1 MYMEDRWKRIKEKV
15 AKLPNNPGVYK
26 MLDASGNIIYIG
38 KAKNLKNRVSS
49 YFVQNVSHTEKVR
62 QMVAHVETFE
72 YIITNTELE
81 ALNLESNLIKE
92 NQPFYNILLKDGK
105 AHPYFRL
112 QLKDEYPRLEITR
125 KIKKD
130 GAKYFGPYFG
140 AVQISKL
147 AQVIE
152 DAFCLR
158 TCKNRLSST
167 KALKRECLNFHIG
180 KCLAPCTHR
189 ITKEEYRNEVKKV
202 MDFLNGD
209 QKVARAVLTRKMLLA
224 SSMEQYE
231 KAMQYRDHLKMLD
244 YLNSKMVTQLTSD
257 VDLDVFGYATN
268 GQLSCVSVVVVRNG
282 KMLGVNNFTVI
293 DASLSEQESIQ
304 HFITQYYTSSDIIPK
319 EIVIKH
325 EDTDNII
332 VEWINQDSVVKRVVT
347 TPKRGVKKQLLSLAD
362 DNAKEYLEKNIEKEK
377 QYELKTMGA
386 MTRLQQVLGLDR
398 LPRRIEGYDISNIQ
412 GSHIVSSM
420 VVFINGEKAAK
431 HYRKFKI
438 KTVEELPN
446 DFASMKE
453 TLCRRL
459 GELGS
464 KDISFSSAPDLI
476 LIDGGK
482 GQLGYANKIMEDM
495 GYHFNIVSLAK
506 QDEEIYKPGISEPV
520 RLSKDDYA
528 LKLLQRVRD
537 ESHRFA
543 ITFHRNLRGKNMI
556 KSELTNIPL
565 IGEEKAKALLNYF
578 HNVSAIKNAT
588 KEELSFVPTISKKLA
603 DNIFA
608 YFHPSEQ
615 KK

>member
-1 MYMEDRWKRIKEKV
+1 MEDRWKRIKEKV
-15 AKLPNNPGVYK
+15 AKLPSNPGVYK

-49 YFVQNVSHTEKVR
+49 YFVSNATHTEKVK
-62 QMVAHVETFE
+62 QMVSHVETFE
-72 YIITNTELE
+72 YILTNTELE
-81 ALNLESNLIKE
+81 ALNLESNLIKAH
-92 NQPFYNILLKDGK
+92 QPFYNILLKDGK
-105 AHPYFRL
+105 AHPYFRI
-112 QLKDEYPRLEITR
+112 QLKEDYPRLEITR

-158 TCKNRLSST
+158 TCKNKLSAT
-167 KALKRECLNFHIG
+167 KALKRECLNYHIG
-180 KCLAPCTHR
+180 KCLAPCTHQ

-209 QKVARAVLTRKMLLA
+209 QKIARSVLTRKMLQA
-224 SSMEQYE
+224 SNMEQYE

-244 YLNSKMVTQLTSD
+244 YLNTKMVTQLSVD
-257 VDLDVFGYATN
+257 VDIDVFGYATN
-268 GQLSCVSVVVVRNG
+268 GQLSCISLLIVRNG
-282 KMLGVNNFTVI
+282 KMLGVTNFTVI
-293 DASLSEQESIQ
+293 DASLHEQDIIQ
-304 HFITQYYTSSDIIPK
+304 NFITQYYSSHDIIPK

-325 EDTDNII
+325 DDEEHII
-332 VEWINQDSVVKRVVT
+332 ESWVNQEQTKKVVVT
-347 TPKRGVKKQLLSLAD
+347 TPKRGVKVKLLNLAE
-362 DNAKEYLEKNIEKEK
+362 DNAREYLEKNIEKEK
-377 QYELKTMGA
+377 QHELKTMGA
-386 MTRLQQVLGLDR
+386 MTRLQQVLGLNK

-420 VVFINGEKAAK
+420 VVFINGERASK

-459 GELGS
+459 GELNS
-464 KDISFSSAPDLI
+464 KDLSFSSPPDLI

-482 GQLGYANKIMEDM
+482 GQLGYANKIMQDM
-495 GYHFNIVSLAK
+495 GYHFNMVSLAK
-506 QDEEIYKPGISEPV
+506 QDEEIYLPQVSEPV

-543 ITFHRNLRGKNMI
+543 ITFHRNLRGKNML

-565 IGEEKAKALLNYF
+565 IGEEKAKALLAYF
-578 HNVSAIKNAT
+578 QNIAAIKNAT
-588 KEELSFVPTISKKLA
+588 KEELAFVPSISKKLA
-603 DNIFA
+603 ENIFA
-608 YFHPSEQ
+608 YFHPSEH
-615 KK
+615 K

>member
-1 MYMEDRWKRIKEKV
+1 MEERWIRIKEKV

-26 MLDASGNIIYIG
+26 MLDKSGNIIYIG

-49 YFVQNVSHTEKVR
+49 YFVSNSTHTEKVK
-62 QMVAHVETFE
+62 QMVSHVETFE
-72 YIITNTELE
+72 YILTNTELE
-81 ALNLESNLIKE
+81 ALKLESNLIKAH
-92 NQPFYNILLKDGK
+92 QPFYNILLKDGK

-112 QLKDEYPRLEITR
+112 QLKEDYPRLEITR

-152 DAFCLR
+152 DAFYLR
-158 TCKNRLSST
+158 TCKNKLSVS
-167 KALKRECLNFHIG
+167 KPLKRECLNYHIG
-180 KCLAPCTHR
+180 KCLAPCTHQ

-202 MDFLNGD
+202 IDFLNGD
-209 QKVARAVLTRKMLLA
+209 QKIARAVLTRKMLQA
-224 SSMEQYE
+224 SAMEQYE

-244 YLNSKMVTQLTSD
+244 YLNTKMITELSTD
-257 VDLDVFGYATN
+257 VDIDVFGYASN
-268 GQLSCVSVVVVRNG
+268 GQLSCISVLVVRNG

-293 DASLSEQESIQ
+293 DASIHEQEVIQ
-304 HFITQYYTSSDIIPK
+304 NFITQYYASHDIIPK
-319 EIVIKH
+319 EIVIKY
-325 EDTDNII
+325 EDEGQII
-332 VEWINQDSVVKRVVT
+332 EKWVNQENTNKVIVT
-347 TPKRGVKKQLLSLAD
+347 TPKRGVKVKLRQLAD
-362 DNAKEYLEKNIEKEK
+362 ENAREYLEKNIEKEK

-386 MTRLQQVLGLDR
+386 MMRLQQVLGLDR

-420 VVFINGEKAAK
+420 VVFLNGEKASK

-453 TLCRRL
+453 TLQRRL
-459 GELGS
+459 SELNG
-464 KDISFSSAPDLI
+464 KDISFSCPPDLI

-482 GQLGYANKIMEDM
+482 GQLGYANKIMQDM

-528 LKLLQRVRD
+528 LKLLQNVRD

-543 ITFHRNLRGKNMI
+543 ITFHRSLRNKNMI

-578 HNVSAIKNAT
+578 QTMGAIKNAT
-588 KEELSFVPTISKKLA
+588 KEELAFVPNISKKLA
-603 DNIFA
+603 ENIFT
-608 YFHPSEQ
+608 YFHPSEH
-615 KK
+615 K